1 MAPESI
7 ASAAEASDPELS
19 SEMDEEISAQSKK
32 EEQGRTSRAPHQ
44 SLGLRMAL
52 HKIARTKKR
61 FKNISKLEQTK
72 TFFFY
77 LLFFFISFSQK

>member
-19 SEMDEEISAQSKK
+19 TEMDEEISAQSKK
-32 EEQGRTSRAPHQ
+32 EEQGRTSRAPQ
-44 SLGLRMAL
+44 KSLGLSMVTLVL

-61 FKNISKLEQTK
+61 LKTSTNLSRNI
-72 TFFFY
+72 F
-77 LLFFFISFSQK
+77 